1 MTEPMTAG
9 EARLQAMAAP
19 EGDIAAATHTLVVG
33 PYLGRAAVAARGNP
47 SGSPEALRSTE
58 ARLDEAAGLAAA
70 IELDVVEAIVAPVQ
84 RIRPSTYLGKG
95 RVEELAGVIR
105 AREIGLVVMDC
116 ALSPVQQRNLEKA
129 FGCKVIDRTGLILEI
144 FGRRASTR
152 EGTLQVEH
160 AHLAYQK
167 SRLVRSWTHL
177 ERQRGGFGFLGGPGE
192 TQIEADRRMIQE
204 RMTKIERELDNVT
217 RTRGLHRQSRA
228 RVPYPIVALVGYTNA
243 GKSTLFNTLTKA
255 QVMAQD
261 MLFATLDPT
270 ARATKLPHGETVI
283 LSDTVGFISELP
295 TSLIAAFRAT
305 LEDVIHADILLHV
318 RDVAHVDSAAQAEDV
333 GSVLR
338 ELGIETSAARII
350 EVWNKADLL
359 EEDERIRLLNLSGH
373 GRNDRDSDA
382 PVLVSAVTG
391 EGLGVLTARIEARI
405 ARQRSTF
412 AVILPPEDGAALH
425 WLYENAEVLD
435 RREEEGGTMHLAI
448 RIAPEKELRFL
459 NRFAG
464 ARRLNRVG

>member
-1 MTEPMTAG
+1 MTDLISSG

-19 EGDIAAATHTLVVG
+19 EGEIAAATHTLVVG
-33 PYLGRAAVAARGNP
+33 PYLTRPAGGAPAPAR
-47 SGSPEALRSTE
+47 SVQARIEEAT
-58 ARLDEAAGLAAA
+58 GLAAA
-70 IELDVVEAIVAPVQ
+70 IELDVVEAMPVTLP

-95 RVEELAGVIR
+95 RVEEIAGLVR

-129 FGCKVIDRTGLILEI
+129 WGAKVIDRTGLILEI

-160 AHLAYQK
+160 AHLAYQR

-204 RMTKIERELDNVT
+204 RMTRIERDLDAVT

-243 GKSTLFNTLTKA
+243 GKSTLFNALTKA
-255 QVMAQD
+255 QVVAQD

-283 LSDTVGFISELP
+283 LSDTVGFISDLP

-305 LEDVIHADILLHV
+305 LEDVIEADILLHV
-318 RDVAHVDSAAQAEDV
+318 RDVSHGDTEAQAEDV
-333 GSVLR
+333 GQVLR
-338 ELGIETSAARII
+338 ELGIEDAADRVI

-359 EEDERIRLLNLSGH
+359 DADERTRLLNLSRKGNTTQ
-373 GRNDRDSDA
+373 RNDRDSAA

-391 EGLGVLTARIEARI
+391 EGLSALTSRIEARI
-405 ARQRSTF
+405 ARSRSTF
-412 AVILPPEDGAALH
+412 AVVLPPEDGAALN

-435 RREEEGGTMHLAI
+435 RRMEEGGTLHLAV
-448 RIAPEKELRFL
+448 RVAPEKEPRFL
-459 NRFAG
+459 NRFGA
-464 ARRLNRVG
+464 ARRLTRAE